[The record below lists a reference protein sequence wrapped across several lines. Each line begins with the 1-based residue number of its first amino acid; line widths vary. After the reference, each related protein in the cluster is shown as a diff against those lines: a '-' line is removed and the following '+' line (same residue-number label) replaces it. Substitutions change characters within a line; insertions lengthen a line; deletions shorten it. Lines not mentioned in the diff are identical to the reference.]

1 MSDELLRVE
10 NLCKAFP
17 LGGGFLEGKKR
28 WLKAVDRVSLHL
40 EKGETLGLVGE
51 SGSGKS
57 TVGNLI
63 LRLLDAD
70 SGSVRFEGVDVTRL
84 SGAELTRAR
93 ARMQVVFQDP
103 QSSLDPRM
111 TVGNIV
117 SLPLKILGLAR
128 GGELRERAAA
138 SLAEVGLGPECLD
151 RYPHEFSG
159 GQRQRIGLARA
170 LVADPA
176 FVVMDE
182 PTSALD
188 VSVQAQILN
197 LMGDLQARRG
207 HAYLFI
213 SHDLTVVRHVSRRIA
228 VIRMNMM
235 NKTKK
240 ALQDAGVVAF
250 FAHEAFGRGKGLVD
264 VKPLEGARKGIEE
277 AVAVL
282 GEKGKLY
289 PKRMLTVV
297 VTDDLVPEVVKVITD
312 TNKTG
317 QPGDGKIF
325 VLPLTDAVRVRT
337 GEKGSKSI
345 E

>member
-17 LGGGFLEGKKR
+17 VGGGFLEGKRR

-40 EKGETLGLVGE
+40 ERGETLGLVGE

-70 SGSVRFEGVDVTRL
+70 SGSVRFEGVDVTCL
-84 SGAELTRAR
+84 KGAELTRAR

-117 SLPLKILGLAR
+117 SLPLKILGLAK

-138 SLAEVGLGPECLD
+138 SLAEVGLGAECLD

-197 LMGDLQARRG
+197 LMGDLQSRRG

-228 VIRMNMM
+228 VMYLGAIVETAPTEKLFETPGHPYTR
-235 NKTKK
+235 
-240 ALQDAGVVAF
+240 ALLASVPVPDPAQRRNLARLTGDVPSPVDLPPGCRF
-250 FAHEAFGRGKGLVD
+250 HPRCPEAMPCCASVEPPSVELSPGH
-264 VKPLEGARKGIEE
+264 
-277 AVAVL
+277 VAVCHL
-282 GEKGKLY
+282 HNQRNT
-289 PKRMLTVV
+289 P
-297 VTDDLVPEVVKVITD
+297 
-312 TNKTG
+312 
-317 QPGDGKIF
+317 
-325 VLPLTDAVRVRT
+325 
-337 GEKGSKSI
+337 
-345 E
+345 

>member
-1 MSDELLRVE
+1 MSEPLLLVA

-17 LGGGFLEGKKR
+17 LGGGFFGGGKR
-28 WLKAVDRVSLHL
+28 FLKAVDGVDLSLSR
-40 EKGETLGLVGE
+40 GETLGLVGE

-57 TVGNLI
+57 TVGNCI
-63 LRLLDAD
+63 LRLLDPD
-70 SGSVRFEGVDVTRL
+70 SGSIAFDGVELTEL
-84 SGAELTRAR
+84 SGQALMKAR

-111 TVGNIV
+111 TVGGIV
-117 SLPLKILGLAR
+117 SLPLRVQGVAR
-128 GGELRERAAA
+128 GSELRDRAKA

-197 LMGDLQARRG
+197 LMAGLQEKRG

-228 VIRMNMM
+228 VMYLGAVVETAPTDALFTNPAHPYTQALLASAPLPDP
-235 NKTKK
+235 TKRQNL
-240 ALQDAGVVAF
+240 ARLTGDVPSPVDLPPGCRF
-250 FAHEAFGRGKGLVD
+250 HPRCPEAMAVCACEAPPKV
-264 VKPLEGARKGIEE
+264 
-277 AVAVL
+277 AVAA
-282 GEKGKLY
+282 GH
-289 PKRMLTVV
+289 
-297 VTDDLVPEVVKVITD
+297 EVVCHLHSS
-312 TNKTG
+312 G
-317 QPGDGKIF
+317 
-325 VLPLTDAVRVRT
+325 
-337 GEKGSKSI
+337 
-345 E
+345 

>member
-17 LGGGFLEGKKR
+17 VGGGFLEGKRR

-40 EKGETLGLVGE
+40 ERGETLGLVGE

-63 LRLLDAD
+63 LRLLDPD

-84 SGAELTRAR
+84 KGAELTRAR

-117 SLPLKILGLAR
+117 SLPLKILGLAK

-138 SLAEVGLGPECLD
+138 SLAEVGLGAECLD

-197 LMGDLQARRG
+197 LMGDLQSRRG

-228 VIRMNMM
+228 VMYLGAIVETAPTEKLFETPGHPYTR
-235 NKTKK
+235 
-240 ALQDAGVVAF
+240 ALLASVPVPDPAQRRNLARLTGDAPSPVDLPPGCRF
-250 FAHEAFGRGKGLVD
+250 HPRCPEAMPCCASVEPPSVELSPGH
-264 VKPLEGARKGIEE
+264 
-277 AVAVL
+277 VAVCHL
-282 GEKGKLY
+282 HNQRNT
-289 PKRMLTVV
+289 P
-297 VTDDLVPEVVKVITD
+297 
-312 TNKTG
+312 
-317 QPGDGKIF
+317 
-325 VLPLTDAVRVRT
+325 
-337 GEKGSKSI
+337 
-345 E
+345 

>member
-1 MSDELLRVE
+1 MSDELLRVQD
-10 NLCKAFP
+10 LCKAFP
-17 LGGGFLEGKKR
+17 VGGGFLEGRKR

-40 EKGETLGLVGE
+40 DRGETLGLVGE

-70 SGSVRFEGVDVTRL
+70 SGSVHFEGVDVTRL
-84 SGAELTRAR
+84 TGAELTRAR

-111 TVGNIV
+111 TVGTIV

-138 SLAEVGLGPECLD
+138 SLAEVGMGPECLD

-170 LVADPA
+170 LAADPA

-197 LMGDLQARRG
+197 LMADLQARRG

-228 VIRMNMM
+228 VMYLGAIVETAPTETLFETPAHPYTR
-235 NKTKK
+235 
-240 ALQDAGVVAF
+240 ALLASVPVPDPAQRRNLARLTGDVPSPVDLPPGCRF
-250 FAHEAFGRGKGLVD
+250 HPRCPEALPHCASMEPPRV
-264 VKPLEGARKGIEE
+264 
-277 AVAVL
+277 VL
-282 GEKGKLY
+282 GPGH
-289 PKRMLTVV
+289 
-297 VTDDLVPEVVKVITD
+297 EVVCHLH
-312 TNKTG
+312 N
-317 QPGDGKIF
+317 
-325 VLPLTDAVRVRT
+325 RT
-337 GEKGSKSI
+337 
-345 E
+345 

>member
-117 SLPLKILGLAR
+117 SLPLKILGLAK

-138 SLAEVGLGPECLD
+138 SLAEVGLGPDCLD

-228 VIRMNMM
+228 VMYLGAIVETAPTEKLFETPGHPYTR
-235 NKTKK
+235 
-240 ALQDAGVVAF
+240 ALLASVPVPDPAQRRNLARLTGDVPSPVDLPPGCRF
-250 FAHEAFGRGKGLVD
+250 HPRCPEAMPCCASVEPPSVELSPGH
-264 VKPLEGARKGIEE
+264 
-277 AVAVL
+277 VAVCHL
-282 GEKGKLY
+282 HNQRNT
-289 PKRMLTVV
+289 P
-297 VTDDLVPEVVKVITD
+297 
-312 TNKTG
+312 
-317 QPGDGKIF
+317 
-325 VLPLTDAVRVRT
+325 
-337 GEKGSKSI
+337 
-345 E
+345 

>member
-1 MSDELLRVE
+1 MSGPLLLVQ

-17 LGGGFLEGKKR
+17 VGGGLFGGPRRFLR
-28 WLKAVDRVSLHL
+28 AVDGVDLTLSR
-40 EKGETLGLVGE
+40 GETLGLVGE

-63 LRLLDAD
+63 LRLLAPDC
-70 SGSVRFEGVDVTRL
+70 GSIAFDGVELAGL
-84 SGAELTRAR
+84 SGEALVTAR

-111 TVGNIV
+111 TVGGIV
-117 SLPLKILGLAR
+117 ALPLRALGLAR
-128 GGELRERAAA
+128 GRELRERAAA
-138 SLAEVGLGPECLD
+138 ALDEVGLGPECLD

-176 FVVMDE
+176 FVIMDE

-197 LMGDLQARRG
+197 LMAGLQQRRG

-228 VIRMNMM
+228 VMYLGAIVE
-235 NKTKK
+235 TAPTD
-240 ALQDAGVVAF
+240 ALF
-250 FAHEAFGRGKGLVD
+250 TNPAHPYTRALLASVPLPDPRTRRNLARLTGDVPSPVDLPPGCRFHPRCPEAMPVCAVQPPPKV
-264 VKPLEGARKGIEE
+264 
-277 AVAVL
+277 AVAP
-282 GEKGKLY
+282 GH
-289 PKRMLTVV
+289 
-297 VTDDLVPEVVKVITD
+297 EVVCHLHS
-312 TNKTG
+312 
-317 QPGDGKIF
+317 QSQY
-325 VLPLTDAVRVRT
+325 
-337 GEKGSKSI
+337 KG
-345 E
+345 

>member
-17 LGGGFLEGKKR
+17 VGGGFLEGKRR

-40 EKGETLGLVGE
+40 ERGETLGLVGE

-63 LRLLDAD
+63 LRLLDPD

-84 SGAELTRAR
+84 KGAELTRAR

-117 SLPLKILGLAR
+117 SLPLKILGLAK

-138 SLAEVGLGPECLD
+138 SLAEVGLGAECLD

-228 VIRMNMM
+228 VMYLGAIVETAPTDALFENPAHPYTRALLASVPVPDPAQRRDLARLTGDVPSPVDLPTGCRFHPRCPEAMPCCA
-235 NKTKK
+235 K
-240 ALQDAGVVAF
+240 AEPPRIQIAPG
-250 FAHEAFGRGKGLVD
+250 H
-264 VKPLEGARKGIEE
+264 
-277 AVAVL
+277 
-282 GEKGKLY
+282 
-289 PKRMLTVV
+289 
-297 VTDDLVPEVVKVITD
+297 EVVCHLH
-312 TNKTG
+312 N
-317 QPGDGKIF
+317 QP
-325 VLPLTDAVRVRT
+325 
-337 GEKGSKSI
+337 
-345 E
+345 

>member
-1 MSDELLRVE
+1 MSGELLRVE

-84 SGAELTRAR
+84 KGAELTRAR

-117 SLPLKILGLAR
+117 SLPLKILGLAK

-228 VIRMNMM
+228 VMYLGAIVETAPTEKLFETPGHPYTR
-235 NKTKK
+235 
-240 ALQDAGVVAF
+240 ALLASVPVPDPAQRRNLARLTGDVPSPVDLPPGCRF
-250 FAHEAFGRGKGLVD
+250 HPRCPEAMPCCASVEPPRVELSPGHM
-264 VKPLEGARKGIEE
+264 
-277 AVAVL
+277 AVCHL
-282 GEKGKLY
+282 HNQRNT
-289 PKRMLTVV
+289 P
-297 VTDDLVPEVVKVITD
+297 
-312 TNKTG
+312 
-317 QPGDGKIF
+317 
-325 VLPLTDAVRVRT
+325 
-337 GEKGSKSI
+337 
-345 E
+345 

>member
-1 MSDELLRVE
+1 MSDALLHVE
-10 NLCKAFP
+10 SLCKAFP
-17 LGGGFLEGKKR
+17 VGGGFLEGKKR

-40 EKGETLGLVGE
+40 GRGETLGLVGE

-63 LRLLDAD
+63 LRLLDPD
-70 SGSVRFEGVDVTRL
+70 SGSISFEGTDVTRL
-84 SGAELTRAR
+84 SGAALTRAR

-111 TVGNIV
+111 TVGAIV
-117 SLPLKILGLAR
+117 SLPLRILGLAR
-128 GGELRERAAA
+128 GGELRDRAAA
-138 SLAEVGLGPECLD
+138 SLAEVGMGPECLD

-170 LVADPA
+170 LAADPA

-197 LMGDLQARRG
+197 LMADLQARRG

-228 VIRMNMM
+228 VMYLGAIVETAPTERLFE
-235 NKTKK
+235 TPAHPYTR
-240 ALQDAGVVAF
+240 ALLASVPVPDPAQRRNLARLTGDVPSPVDLPPGCRFHPRCPEAMPHCASVEPPRVVLAPG
-250 FAHEAFGRGKGLVD
+250 H
-264 VKPLEGARKGIEE
+264 
-277 AVAVL
+277 
-282 GEKGKLY
+282 
-289 PKRMLTVV
+289 
-297 VTDDLVPEVVKVITD
+297 EVVCHLHNRK
-312 TNKTG
+312 
-317 QPGDGKIF
+317 
-325 VLPLTDAVRVRT
+325 
-337 GEKGSKSI
+337 
-345 E
+345 